1 MAQMDLARD
10 DRLPVTVLSGFL
22 GAGKTTLLKHI
33 LTNRERVRVA
43 VLVNDVGAVN
53 LDEKLIKESR
63 LVRADEALVE
73 LTNGCICCTRR
84 DDLLREVRELAAL
97 KDEADATK
105 RRFDVLV
112 VESTGVSDPANV
124 ADAFAD
130 DAALDA
136 LARLDAMVTVV
147 DAASFAENFG
157 SVATLGGGDHAGHGH
172 GPDDD
177 CDAGGLGE
185 NVVDLLVSQVEFA
198 DVVLLNKADLAGA
211 ARLAAAETA
220 VRRLNPRARV
230 LATTQSDAPVADLLL
245 TGRFDAE
252 ATGESSGWL
261 ANLRA
266 GGDGVAEIKT
276 DTSLSGIGFQNFVYK
291 RRTPFHPGRL
301 HDFLTSH
308 FVFYELS
315 YADDDDDDDDDDAAA
330 PATAAQDAAT
340 LEAKRARAVAN
351 ARRFGTILR
360 SKGFVWLATRN
371 DHVGEWSQAGCVGR
385 LGTEAK
391 WYCTAP
397 PEAWPEDADERA
409 AILLDY
415 PDEERDVDPEDLDPV
430 EAVGD
435 RRQEIVFIGI
445 DLRKDALE
453 AALDA
458 CLLTTREWMKQQA
471 WQRRALGGADEPDP
485 LADADP
491 FDAWPDF
498 DREDA
503 MDEGDFEGA

>member
-1 MAQMDLARD
+1 MELARD

-130 DAALDA
+130 DAELGA

-211 ARLAAAETA
+211 GRLAAAETA

-261 ANLRA
+261 ASLRA
-266 GGDGVAEIKT
+266 GGDGVAESKA

-301 HDFLTSH
+301 HDFLSSH
-308 FVFYELS
+308 FV
-315 YADDDDDDDDDDAAA
+315 
-330 PATAAQDAAT
+330 
-340 LEAKRARAVAN
+340 
-351 ARRFGTILR
+351 RFGTILR

-445 DLRKDALE
+445 DLRKEKLE

-503 MDEGDFEGA
+503 MDEGA

>member
-1 MAQMDLARD
+1 MELARD

-84 DDLLREVRELAAL
+84 DDLLRSRRACPTRE
-97 KDEADATK
+97 
-105 RRFDVLV
+105 RRRRLR
-112 VESTGVSDPANV
+112 GRRG
-124 ADAFAD
+124 
-130 DAALDA
+130 
-136 LARLDAMVTVV
+136 ARRARALDAMVTVV
-147 DAASFAENFG
+147 DAAPFAENFG

-198 DVVLLNKADLAGA
+198 DVVLLNKADLARRA
-211 ARLAAAETA
+211 ARAAETA
-220 VRRLNPRARV
+220 VRRLNPRARPGD
-230 LATTQSDAPVADLLL
+230 DAVGRAVADLLL

-252 ATGESSGWL
+252 ATGELRL
-261 ANLRA
+261 AREPA
-266 GGDGVAEIKT
+266 RGDGVAESKA

-301 HDFLTSH
+301 HDFLSSH

-315 YADDDDDDDDDDAAA
+315 HADDDDDDDDAAA

-340 LEAKRARAVAN
+340 LEARRARAVAK

-371 DHVGEWSQAGCVGR
+371 DHVGEWSQA
-385 LGTEAK
+385 A
-391 WYCTAP
+391 
-397 PEAWPEDADERA
+397 
-409 AILLDY
+409 
-415 PDEERDVDPEDLDPV
+415 
-430 EAVGD
+430 
-435 RRQEIVFIGI
+435 
-445 DLRKDALE
+445 
-453 AALDA
+453 
-458 CLLTTREWMKQQA
+458 
-471 WQRRALGGADEPDP
+471 
-485 LADADP
+485 
-491 FDAWPDF
+491 
-498 DREDA
+498 
-503 MDEGDFEGA
+503 